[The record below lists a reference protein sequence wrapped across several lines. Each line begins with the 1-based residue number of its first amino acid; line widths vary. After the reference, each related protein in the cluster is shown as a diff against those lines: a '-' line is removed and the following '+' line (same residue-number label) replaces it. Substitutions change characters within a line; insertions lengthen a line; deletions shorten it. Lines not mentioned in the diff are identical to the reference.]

1 MVKSNPGLRRDM
13 RYKKNKQVLGT
24 AANRDA
30 YVQQKSVVLH
40 DSTKREEKPVEKKG
54 EAHGDN

>member
-1 MVKSNPGLRRDM
+1 MVKSNPGPRRDM

-40 DSTKREEKPVEKKG
+40 DSTKREEKKG
-54 EAHGDN
+54 DEHGNH

>member
-1 MVKSNPGLRRDM
+1 MVKSNPGPRRDM

-40 DSTKREEKPVEKKG
+40 DSTSAKREEKPVDKQV
-54 EAHGDN
+54 DQ

>member
-1 MVKSNPGLRRDM
+1 MVKSNPGPRRDM
-13 RYKKNKQVLGT
+13 RLKKNKQVLGT

-40 DSTKREEKPVEKKG
+40 DSTKREEKKG
-54 EAHGDN
+54 DEHGNH

>member
-1 MVKSNPGLRRDM
+1 M

-30 YVQQKSVVLH
+30 YVQHKSVVLH
-40 DSTKREEKPVEKKG
+40 DSTTKREEKPVEKKG

>member
-1 MVKSNPGLRRDM
+1 MVKSNPGPRRDM

-40 DSTKREEKPVEKKG
+40 DSTTVKREEKPVDKQAEK
-54 EAHGDN
+54 